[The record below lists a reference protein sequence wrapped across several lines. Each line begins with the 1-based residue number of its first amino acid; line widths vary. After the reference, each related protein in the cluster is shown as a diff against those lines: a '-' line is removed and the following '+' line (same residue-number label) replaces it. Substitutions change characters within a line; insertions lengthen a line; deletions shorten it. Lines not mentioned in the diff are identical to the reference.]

1 MPRSFAVNPI
11 GVEFDPDAWLAEL
24 RSGTPAAD
32 LLARKVDLPV
42 SPVGPDGTLR
52 VMASSSEAMRPWNC
66 SSCSRRKARAWTVT
80 PAPKRSSAK
89 TSPPSRLAGRASR
102 LRRSPPVSAQ

>member
-1 MPRSFAVNPI
+1 MYYGDPDGNQMELQVDCFADNEDANAFMPRSFAVNPI

-42 SPVGPDGTLR
+42 FP
-52 VMASSSEAMRPWNC
+52 
-66 SSCSRRKARAWTVT
+66 
-80 PAPKRSSAK
+80 
-89 TSPPSRLAGRASR
+89 
-102 LRRSPPVSAQ
+102 